1 MHKSPCVVGGA
12 ARGTP
17 GCDPG
22 PKASEGNSGTEHPI
36 RQTRGASFPR
46 IAREAAGSQCVHRGR
61 IAPRRAPIS
70 LYKCGGCQKQVQMT
84 YEAKVELPAD
94 RLDRPKNYVRIAPGK
109 SGRQSSARYDD
120 LLKPAALGDRALAA
134 PGGTRLCARSGYG
147 RTGGRARDGN
157 SYGDLG
163 IGKSPIGSVRL
174 IHIRANRSMSARRS
188 GSFMLSAR
196 DKHSHALAR

>member
-1 MHKSPCVVGGA
+1 MMAAATTILMHKSPCVVGGA

-22 PKASEGNSGTEHPI
+22 PKASEGNSDTEHPI

-61 IAPRRAPIS
+61 IAPRRVPIS

-94 RLDRPKNYVRIAPGK
+94 HLDRPKNYVRIAPGK

-120 LLKPAALGDRALAA
+120 LLKPAALGRA
-134 PGGTRLCARSGYG
+134 
-147 RTGGRARDGN
+147 
-157 SYGDLG
+157 
-163 IGKSPIGSVRL
+163 
-174 IHIRANRSMSARRS
+174 
-188 GSFMLSAR
+188 
-196 DKHSHALAR
+196 

>member
-1 MHKSPCVVGGA
+1 
-12 ARGTP
+12 
-17 GCDPG
+17 
-22 PKASEGNSGTEHPI
+22 
-36 RQTRGASFPR
+36 
-46 IAREAAGSQCVHRGR
+46 
-61 IAPRRAPIS
+61 
-70 LYKCGGCQKQVQMT
+70 MT
-84 YEAKVELPAD
+84 DAAKVELPAD
-94 RLDRPKNYVRIAPGK
+94 RLDRPKNYVRTAPGK
-109 SGRQSSARYDD
+109 SGHQSSARYVD

-134 PGGTRLCARSGYG
+134 PGGTRHCARSGYG
-147 RTGGRARDGN
+147 RTGGRRDGN

>member
-1 MHKSPCVVGGA
+1 
-12 ARGTP
+12 
-17 GCDPG
+17 
-22 PKASEGNSGTEHPI
+22 
-36 RQTRGASFPR
+36 
-46 IAREAAGSQCVHRGR
+46 
-61 IAPRRAPIS
+61 
-70 LYKCGGCQKQVQMT
+70 MT

-94 RLDRPKNYVRIAPGK
+94 RLDRPKNYIGSAPGT
-109 SGRQSSARYDD
+109 GHQSSARCAD
-120 LLKPAALGDRALAA
+120 LLNPAALGDRALVA

-163 IGKSPIGSVRL
+163 IGKSPIGYVRL

-196 DKHSHALAR
+196 DKDSHALAR